1 MTFERIVSVLGIL
14 VMELYTQIITLEGFF
29 LNSMGIGGCVLYDKV
44 HIYRN
49 NNLRHSRNMLRIFLL
64 FFYMIKF
71 FEIYVLQ
78 IQ

>member
-1 MTFERIVSVLGIL
+1 MTFERIVSALGIL
-14 VMELYTQIITLEGFF
+14 VMELYTQIITLEGLFF
-29 LNSMGIGGCVLYDKV
+29 NSMGIGGCVLYEKI

-49 NNLRHSRNMLRIFLL
+49 NNSEHSRNMLGIFL

-71 FEIYVLQ
+71 LEIYVLQ

>member
-49 NNLRHSRNMLRIFLL
+49 NNLQHSRNMLRIFLL
-64 FFYMIKF
+64 FFI
-71 FEIYVLQ
+71 
-78 IQ
+78 

>member
-1 MTFERIVSVLGIL
+1 M
-14 VMELYTQIITLEGFF
+14 MELYTQIITLEGFF

-49 NNLRHSRNMLRIFLL
+49 NNLQHSRNMLRIFLL